1 MLWERR
7 SNTVY
12 SSVEEAILSM
22 SGQTEEALLH
32 PPTFQPSSI
41 PGIVEAG
48 RVIFQARSEG
58 RHAYIVGDYDADGIT
73 STAILSRL
81 FKFLH
86 IEHTTIIPKRL
97 SDGYGVSEC
106 HVAGI
111 QDSLIVTVDNG
122 IAAGE
127 ILDKAAGRN
136 NLIVVIDHHL
146 PGEGVPASADVIIDP
161 HMFPSACGFN
171 DYCGAG
177 LAYKLACHMLQGV
190 NVPARLSNDLLVL
203 AGIGTIADSMPLIQD
218 NRSLVMRAL
227 GVINTHF
234 DLVSPGLSN
243 LLAECGTPGTIT
255 AHTLSYKLVPLINA
269 PGRMYDAGGSSSLK
283 VLVCEDH
290 ELGAAYVTK
299 MVAINQRRRQVV
311 SGYIEQACKEA
322 QNQSS
327 PIVVY
332 MPGLQEGLLGIVAG
346 RLLDTFCTT
355 SVVLSNSR
363 ELGVVKGSVRAAQ
376 ECHAKEMLDSVSTL
390 LTAYGG
396 HSGAAG
402 LTLPSG
408 AVEAFTEQIK
418 QASGASTVRQCLY
431 YDVDMPEGA
440 VVSAMHSLNKFEPLG
455 CGVRQ
460 PTCVIRGVHVR
471 GASYVGADKN
481 TLKLSCDGFSV
492 IAFGKADL
500 YRQYGEPEVL
510 DIIGTIEENNFRGN
524 TSIQVVV
531 EDFKPCIF

>member
-7 SNTVY
+7 GNTVY
-12 SSVEEAILSM
+12 PSVEEAILSM

-283 VLVCEDH
+283 VLVCEDP

-299 MVAINQRRRQVV
+299 MIAINQRRRQVV

-363 ELGVVKGSVRAAQ
+363 ELGVVKGSVRAAP
-376 ECHAKEMLDSVSTL
+376 ECPPYAVRRVLTESSISLAWHSCAARTEPFTTPSSLLLESTTDVVQNVSSSRPATIPR
-390 LTAYGG
+390 
-396 HSGAAG
+396 S
-402 LTLPSG
+402 PS
-408 AVEAFTEQIK
+408 
-418 QASGASTVRQCLY
+418 
-431 YDVDMPEGA
+431 
-440 VVSAMHSLNKFEPLG
+440 
-455 CGVRQ
+455 
-460 PTCVIRGVHVR
+460 
-471 GASYVGADKN
+471 
-481 TLKLSCDGFSV
+481 
-492 IAFGKADL
+492 
-500 YRQYGEPEVL
+500 
-510 DIIGTIEENNFRGN
+510 
-524 TSIQVVV
+524 
-531 EDFKPCIF
+531 